1 MSNTKIKADQTVK
14 SRSSRFSRGFSLG
27 KKLLLISAIV
37 STIVACSSSG
47 AGDKKA
53 ELENLKKQQKEIADK
68 IKKLETELGPQGG
81 ANPSEKAILVSV
93 TEATPAVFAHYIE
106 LQGKV
111 DAEDNVTVTA
121 QMPGTVQNVYV
132 AVGQSVKRGQ
142 VLAALDASTINAQ
155 IENIKKNWELAN
167 MLYEKQKS
175 LWEQNIGTE
184 VQYLTAKNQKES
196 LEKQVNTLNQQY
208 ELTKLI
214 SPINGVVDA
223 VDIKA
228 GQVSAPGAAGIR
240 VVNFSNLKVKGEV
253 SESYSSLV
261 HDGDKVKIFF
271 PDLNKEIDSKISYA
285 AKMINPQ
292 SRTFTVESK
301 LTGQD
306 IFKPNMIAI
315 LKILDYEKKDAIVVP
330 VNLIQKSG
338 DGEFVYVAAEENGR
352 KVAKRQTVTE
362 GKIYSGQA
370 EITSGLKPGDKV
382 ITVGYQ
388 DLVGGQVIQ
397 Y

>member
-1 MSNTKIKADQTVK
+1 MITTT
-14 SRSSRFSRGFSLG
+14 SRRKKNNLKTSYNPILITM
-27 KKLLLISAIV
+27 KKLLLLSAFV

-53 ELENLKKQQKEIADK
+53 ELENLKKQQKEITDK
-68 IKKLETELGPQGG
+68 IKKLEAEIGTQGE
-81 ANPSEKAILVSV
+81 ANPSEKALLVSV
-93 TEATPAVFAHYIE
+93 TEATPTTFAHYIE

-111 DAEDNVTVTA
+111 DAEDNVTVTP
-121 QMPGTVQNVYV
+121 QMPGTIQNVFV
-132 AVGQSVKRGQ
+132 AVGQNVKRGQ
-142 VLAALDASTINAQ
+142 VLAAIDASTISAQ
-155 IENIKKNWELAN
+155 IDAVKKNWELAN
-167 MLYEKQKS
+167 TLYEKQKS

-223 VDIKA
+223 VDIKT
-228 GQVSAPGAAGIR
+228 GQVAAPGLAGIR

-253 SESYSSLV
+253 SESYSALV

-292 SRTFTVESK
+292 SRSFTVESK
-301 LTGQD
+301 LSGED
-306 IFKPNMIAI
+306 MFKPNMIAI

-330 VNLIQKSG
+330 VNLIQHSG
-338 DGEFVYVAAEENGR
+338 DGEFVYVAAVENGK
-352 KVAKRQTVTE
+352 KVAKRQTVTS
-362 GKIYSGQA
+362 GKIYGGQT
-370 EITSGLKPGDKV
+370 EITSGVKPGDKI
-382 ITVGYQ
+382 ITTGYQ
-388 DLVGGQVIQ
+388 DLVGGQTIQ